1 MHPGVSTIQIDFGL
15 EERFQRLRADLG
27 VESFG
32 LNFMRLAPRQRG
44 RIHAHERQEEVY
56 AVLEGILTVYTGE
69 DESFELGRGGVARV
83 APDVRRQLVNRHKQ
97 VLAILAVGASAGHE
111 GRDGRA
117 YTSWDETGEGRPPQE
132 VPLPE
137 DLALD

>member
-1 MHPGVSTIQIDFGL
+1 MKDGITYGSLDHAGSD
-15 EERFQRLRADLG
+15 RFQRLRAELG

-32 LNFMRLAPRQRG
+32 LNLMRLAPRQRG

-83 APDVRRQLVNRHKQ
+83 APDVRRQLVNRGREP
-97 VLAILAVGASAGHE
+97 VLLLAIGGHAPAHE
-111 GRDGRA
+111 GRDGKA
-117 YTSWDETGEGRPPQE
+117 FDSWEETEGRPPQD
-132 VPLPE
+132 VDLPRDLPL
-137 DLALD
+137 